1 MVFFSHREARIKIT
15 ASHEQVREELSSA
28 IAEIGTCNEGSA
40 RLSATITDL
49 ETSVG
54 PTQCAMHWCLG
65 GKESHCRVVPHYFS
79 YKCFS
84 PWVHVHRQSTS
95 MLWPNPSS
103 SADTLQS
110 FSSMLKRRRTCATS
124 SSRSHLPTYFQTNYK
139 QRPRIRTVTA
149 FSLNPLHFQQPHV
162 GIVCWPFQ

>member
-84 PWVHVHRQSTS
+84 LGCMYTASLPPCCGPIPVPLQTRSSHSVPCSSDGGLALHHHPAHTS
-95 MLWPNPSS
+95 PPTS
-103 SADTLQS
+103 
-110 FSSMLKRRRTCATS
+110 KRITS
-124 SSRSHLPTYFQTNYK
+124 KGQGFERSQ
-139 QRPRIRTVTA
+139 
-149 FSLNPLHFQQPHV
+149 HFL
-162 GIVCWPFQ
+162 